1 MGMEHVLLVGDDN
14 TYLRERGGRVE
25 LQEGVLDADD
35 LDAPYGERV
44 ETHIGEEFVVVKP
57 DLNDLFERGLEQ
69 RTQTVSHKDA
79 GYIVARTGV
88 GHGSTV
94 AEAGTGSAFLTLALA
109 RVADEVRSY
118 EERADHLE
126 AARRNVEKAGA
137 ENVTLEQRDVKE
149 EGFDGKSNDL
159 VVLDMMHPEEAVAN
173 AAGAT
178 RPGGYVVCY
187 CPVFEQVR
195 DCAEEFDETGLSYV
209 ETVETSRREWRVF
222 PARPEPQTV
231 PHTAFLIFGRLM
243 GE

>member
-1 MGMEHVLLVGDDN
+1 MEHVLLVGDEN

-35 LDAPYGERV
+35 LDTSYGETV

-57 DLNDLFERGLEQ
+57 DLNDLFEHGLEQ

-79 GYIVARTGV
+79 GYIIARTGV
-88 GHGSTV
+88 GKDSQV
-94 AEAGTGSAFLTLALA
+94 AEAGTGSGFLTLTLA
-109 RVADEVRSY
+109 RVAGEVRSY
-118 EERADHLE
+118 EEREDHLE
-126 AARRNVEKAGA
+126 AARENVEKAGA
-137 ENVTLEQRDVKE
+137 ENVTLTHRDVKDD
-149 EGFDGKSNDL
+149 GFDGEDENDL
-159 VVLDMMHPEEAVAN
+159 VVLDMMHPEEAVE
-173 AAGAT
+173 AAVEAT

-195 DCAEEFDETGLSYV
+195 DCAEEFEETGLTHV

-231 PHTAFLIFGRLM
+231 PHTAFLTLGRLTKV
-243 GE
+243 

>member
-1 MGMEHVLLVGDDN
+1 MEHVLLVGDEN
-14 TYLRERGGRVE
+14 TYLRSRGERVE
-25 LQEGVLDADD
+25 LAEGVIDPEKLDAS
-35 LDAPYGERV
+35 YGETV
-44 ETHIGEEFVVVKP
+44 ETHIGEEFVVVEP
-57 DLNDLFERGLEQ
+57 GLNDLFEHGLEQ

-79 GYIVARTGV
+79 GYIVARTGI
-88 GHGSTV
+88 GRGSKV
-94 AEAGTGSAFLTLALA
+94 AEAGTGSGFFTLTLA

-118 EERADHLE
+118 EERTDHLK
-126 AARRNVEKAGA
+126 AARENVKKAGA
-137 ENVTLEQRDVKE
+137 GNVTLKQRDVKE
-149 EGFDGKSNDL
+149 EGFDGTSNDL
-159 VVLDMMHPEEAVAN
+159 VFLDMMHPEEAVAN

-195 DCAEEFDETGLSYV
+195 DCAEEFDETGLEHI

-243 GE
+243 GG